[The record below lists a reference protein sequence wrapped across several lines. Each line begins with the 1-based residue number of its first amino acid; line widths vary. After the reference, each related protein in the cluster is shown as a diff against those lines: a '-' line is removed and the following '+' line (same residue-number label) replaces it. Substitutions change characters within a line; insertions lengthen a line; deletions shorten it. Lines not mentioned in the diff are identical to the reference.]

1 MSECI
6 GDTKKQVK
14 QAAITCMTE
23 ATTVVGNRDIEP
35 VLGEVVNCIV
45 NPGETKEVVHKLA
58 GTTFVQTV
66 EMPAMSI
73 IVPLLVRGL
82 RERETAVKRQTS
94 TIIENMSKLVEN
106 AQAAAPFLPRLI
118 PALDKAAETVADPE
132 ARDVCARALD
142 QLKRLEAKC
151 AELEAA
157 GIAVKVEH
165 AKVLGALKTGLKLG
179 DVDASTACTLDF
191 VAEMMCVRVDA
202 RSFIPK
208 MWTDMCLPLLVPHVA
223 DDAAARA
230 AIDAARAECE
240 KMVEVAAEEEDDDDA
255 EELCNCE
262 FTLAYGTK
270 ILLHNTKM
278 KLKRGFRYGL
288 LGKNDSGKTTLMR
301 SIANGMVEGFPS
313 PDEVRTVFVEADI
326 LGELSHLNC
335 ADYVFEDPRIQ
346 SYGISMELVK
356 EKLNIV
362 GFNVVGA
369 PQSTDPITTL
379 SGGWRMKLALARA
392 MLQKADI
399 LLLDEPTNHLD
410 VRNVK
415 WVKDYLMGLKDV
427 TSIMVSHDSGLL
439 TDVCTHM
446 LEIDNLKLQLYK
458 GNLTE
463 LIRVRPDAKAYFE
476 FKATKLKFHFP
487 VPGPIEG
494 VKSKGKALIKVQN
507 VSFKYPRNEI
517 NTIEKATVQ
526 VSLSSRVACVGP
538 NGAGKST
545 LIKVLT
551 GETEPTTGEVW
562 RHPNARIG
570 YIAQHAFHHIE
581 SHLNKTPNEYIRWRY
596 SGGEDKEAIVKDTM
610 VVTDEERAMMDKP
623 IEISVKNEET
633 GKVTK
638 FKRVIQRLTGERR
651 ENKAKQLEYS
661 VKWTGID
668 ETENLQWVAAKTL
681 EKQMWGKHMK
691 KVDMKINMM
700 KGVYNRPLT
709 QANVE
714 KHLEDVGLDREF
726 GSHYRISALSGGQ
739 KVKVVLGGALWMQ
752 PHLII
757 LDEPTNYLDRESLGA
772 LAGAIQEFDGGVVII
787 SHNNDFCQMLC
798 PETWVVEKDEDGISR
813 PNCKGDPEWMK
824 HAMETKVNDQQQLDE
839 VVDAAGNV
847 TKLKKKKDVK
857 KLNKKEQKK
866 MMELVKKKIA
876 DADDLDTDEEEF
888 AQLYD
893 L

>member
-1 MSECI
+1 
-6 GDTKKQVK
+6 
-14 QAAITCMTE
+14 
-23 ATTVVGNRDIEP
+23 
-35 VLGEVVNCIV
+35 
-45 NPGETKEVVHKLA
+45 
-58 GTTFVQTV
+58 
-66 EMPAMSI
+66 
-73 IVPLLVRGL
+73 
-82 RERETAVKRQTS
+82 
-94 TIIENMSKLVEN
+94 
-106 AQAAAPFLPRLI
+106 
-118 PALDKAAETVADPE
+118 
-132 ARDVCARALD
+132 
-142 QLKRLEAKC
+142 
-151 AELEAA
+151 
-157 GIAVKVEH
+157 
-165 AKVLGALKTGLKLG
+165 
-179 DVDASTACTLDF
+179 
-191 VAEMMCVRVDA
+191 
-202 RSFIPK
+202 
-208 MWTDMCLPLLVPHVA
+208 
-223 DDAAARA
+223 
-230 AIDAARAECE
+230 
-240 KMVEVAAEEEDDDDA
+240 MVEVAAEEEEEDDA

-278 KLKRGFRYGL
+278 KLKRGYRYGL
-288 LGKNDSGKTTLMR
+288 LGGNDCGKTTLMR

-346 SYGISMELVK
+346 SYGISKAQVAEILAK
-356 EKLNIV
+356 V
-362 GFNVVGA
+362 GFDATGA
-369 PQSTDPITTL
+369 PKQDDPITTL

-410 VRNVK
+410 VRNVR
-415 WVKDYLMGLKDV
+415 WVKDYLLGLKDV
-427 TSIMVSHDSGLL
+427 TAIMVSHDSGLL
-439 TDVCTHM
+439 TDVCTHII
-446 LEIDNLKLQLYK
+446 EISNLKLSLTK
-458 GNLTE
+458 GNLSDFIK
-463 LIRVRPDAKAYFE
+463 IRPEAKAYFE

-487 VPGPIEG
+487 APGPIEG
-494 VKSKGKALIKVQN
+494 VKSKGKALIKVSDVTFQ
-507 VSFKYPRNEI
+507 YPRNQI
-517 NTIEKATVQ
+517 PTIEKATVQ

-551 GETEPTTGEVW
+551 GETEPTKGEVW

-596 SGGEDKEAIVKDTM
+596 AGGEDKEAIVKDTM
-610 VVTDEERAMMDKP
+610 VVTDAERELMDKP

-633 GKVTK
+633 GKITK
-638 FKRVIQRLTGERR
+638 FKRVIQKLTGERR

-661 VKWTGID
+661 VKWKGID
-668 ETENLQWVAAKTL
+668 EGETLQWVAAKTL
-681 EKQMWGKHMK
+681 EKQSWGKHMK

-714 KHLEDVGLDREF
+714 KHLEDVGLDKEF

-798 PETWVVEKDEDGISR
+798 PETWVVEKDADGISR

-824 HAMETKVNDQQQLDE
+824 HAMETKISDQQQVDE

-847 TKLKKKKDVK
+847 TKLKKKKDLK

-866 MMELVKKKIA
+866 MMEMVKNKISA
-876 DADDLDTDEEEF
+876 GDDLDTDEEEF

>member
-1 MSECI
+1 M
-6 GDTKKQVK
+6 
-14 QAAITCMTE
+14 
-23 ATTVVGNRDIEP
+23 
-35 VLGEVVNCIV
+35 
-45 NPGETKEVVHKLA
+45 
-58 GTTFVQTV
+58 
-66 EMPAMSI
+66 
-73 IVPLLVRGL
+73 PLL
-82 RERETAVKRQTS
+82 A
-94 TIIENMSKLVEN
+94 
-106 AQAAAPFLPRLI
+106 
-118 PALDKAAETVADPE
+118 
-132 ARDVCARALD
+132 
-142 QLKRLEAKC
+142 
-151 AELEAA
+151 
-157 GIAVKVEH
+157 
-165 AKVLGALKTGLKLG
+165 
-179 DVDASTACTLDF
+179 
-191 VAEMMCVRVDA
+191 
-202 RSFIPK
+202 
-208 MWTDMCLPLLVPHVA
+208 PHVV
-223 DDAAARA
+223 DEAAARA

-369 PQSTDPITTL
+369 PASTDPITTL

-415 WVKDYLMGLKDV
+415 WVKDYLMSLTDV

-463 LIRVRPDAKAYFE
+463 LIRIRPDAKAYFE

-507 VSFKYPRNEI
+507 VSFKYPRNEL

-651 ENKAKQLEYS
+651 ENKQKQLEYS

-726 GSHYRISALSGGQ
+726 GSHYRISSLSGGQ

-772 LAGAIQEFDGGVVII
+772 LAHAIQEFEGGVVII
-787 SHNNDFCQMLC
+787 SHNDDFCSKLC
-798 PETWVVEKDEDGISR
+798 KETWVLELGHLD
-813 PNCKGDPEWMK
+813 CKGDAEWMK
-824 HAMETKVNDQQQLDE
+824 KAEEAAVNQTQLTE
-839 VVDAAGNV
+839 MVDGGGNTIKLKAKGKSLSRKQRKQLEKTLKEMQAAGED
-847 TKLKKKKDVK
+847 TYDIE
-857 KLNKKEQKK
+857 EQ
-866 MMELVKKKIA
+866 LGYF
-876 DADDLDTDEEEF
+876 DE
-888 AQLYD
+888 APAPVAAK
-893 L
+893 